1 MRERGFSL
9 LELLIV
15 IAIILVIS
23 AIAVPNLIKS
33 RVQANESSAVYSIRA
48 VNTAQVTY
56 NVTYPTAGYA
66 STLAQLGPSSGPVDS
81 TAAGLLDNVLGCASQ
96 PCTKSGYVFQI
107 TDVSGTP
114 VSAYSVVAVPVQAGT
129 TGNRGF
135 CSNNMNPVM
144 ADPNGGTNC
153 VIPLE

>member
-33 RVQANESSAVYSIRA
+33 RVQANELSAVYSIRA

-66 STLAQLGPSSGPVDS
+66 STLAQLGPSSGPVQ
-81 TAAGLLDNVLGCASQ
+81 LDCRR
-96 PCTKSGYVFQI
+96 
-107 TDVSGTP
+107 
-114 VSAYSVVAVPVQAGT
+114 T
-129 TGNRGF
+129 T
-135 CSNNMNPVM
+135 
-144 ADPNGGTNC
+144 
-153 VIPLE
+153 